1 MESTKDLL
9 HGNIKR
15 ELIALMLPLILNT
28 GLDLVFVAKF
38 QWETAGTAAATVLA
52 QSMAFIWCLWVMKK
66 SWFR

>member
-1 MESTKDLL
+1 MENTKDLL

-28 GLDLVFVAKF
+28 GLDRVFVAKF
-38 QWETAGTAAATVLA
+38 QWETAATVLA